1 MLIRLQSGFH
11 FRRGVPV
18 RFRTA
23 LGKREIWHSLE
34 TLDRNLARTRACAL
48 YGLTSQLFEC
58 ISLAMSPSKETS
70 SLTKAVETFQEAL
83 ATSDLHPVQQDLFQS
98 IVQTYDSEIQALKA
112 RYKTMNAEHL
122 LARMQDH
129 QRVSSVL
136 EKIGPEINALTDI
149 IHKLGK
155 SARSPGEE
163 ALTKLSEQVAAL
175 TQLVQPP
182 APNPSPLFSE
192 ASETFLSLKAKKAK
206 PSVMGEHR
214 NTYRRFVEI
223 CGDRPIR
230 DYTGEDAGLFKNMIE
245 QLPVHYGKNR
255 KDTRPVAELTAEANR
270 KNLER
275 ISGKASKNHFTR
287 LSALWRHYKPVGLID
302 RNPFIGGWKF
312 DTTAKTH
319 RIRWSNDDLITL
331 IENPWPFQSISQ
343 ATYGLIVGIASYT
356 GMREE
361 EICRLRPQ
369 DIVQIRDVWSIVV
382 QIHRAHKDAPWEAW
396 DPKTEA
402 GARIIPLCR
411 SLLDTGIVEMAKRA
425 KNQRRRYL
433 FKDLDFTGMDMKRS
447 GIFQRNF
454 SSFKSRLGIG
464 REKVFHSFRHNVST
478 KLRNIHEYGD
488 GGLRESWIDDFL
500 GHEGQNRSVGNTIYF
515 DDVDIT
521 NLKRVADSM
530 SYPEFWDL
538 KRLMGKQ

>member
-1 MLIRLQSGFH
+1 
-11 FRRGVPV
+11 
-18 RFRTA
+18 
-23 LGKREIWHSLE
+23 
-34 TLDRNLARTRACAL
+34 
-48 YGLTSQLFEC
+48 
-58 ISLAMSPSKETS
+58 MSSSEETS
-70 SLTKAVETFQEAL
+70 SLNKAVETFQETL

-122 LARMQDH
+122 LARMEDH

-155 SARSPGEE
+155 DKRSSGEE
-163 ALTKLSEQVAAL
+163 ALTKLSEQVAA
-175 TQLVQPP
+175 
-182 APNPSPLFSE
+182 
-192 ASETFLSLKAKKAK
+192 
-206 PSVMGEHR
+206 
-214 NTYRRFVEI
+214 
-223 CGDRPIR
+223 
-230 DYTGEDAGLFKNMIE
+230 
-245 QLPVHYGKNR
+245 
-255 KDTRPVAELTAEANR
+255 LTAEANR

-287 LSALWRHYKPVGLID
+287 LSALWRHYEPLGLID
-302 RNPFIGGWKF
+302 RNPFVGGWKF
-312 DTTAKTH
+312 DTTAKTQ
-319 RIRWSNDDLITL
+319 RIRWSNDDLMTL
-331 IENPWPFQSISQ
+331 IENPWPFQTISQ
-343 ATYGLIVGIASYT
+343 ATFGLIVGIASYT

-369 DIVQIRDVWSIVV
+369 DIVQIQDVWCIAV
-382 QIHRAHKDAPWEAW
+382 QVHRAHKDAPWEAW

-402 GARIIPLCR
+402 GARIVPLCQP
-411 SLLDTGIVEMAKRA
+411 LLDTGLVEMAKRA

-433 FKDLDFTGMDMKRS
+433 FKELNFTGMDMKRS

-478 KLRNIHEYGD
+478 KIRNIHEHGD
-488 GGLRESWIDDFL
+488 GGLRESWIDNFL
-500 GHEGQNRSVGNTIYF
+500 GHEGLNKSVGNIVYF